1 MIRAAALLLAL
12 AGPVAAQDAAAR
24 MQPCLDASDAEFAR
38 SAGMT
43 PDDRWARLEVIA
55 SGEAR
60 CLATIT
66 AACLRRKAEAGACL
80 DAVLAWA
87 TDRRRAALDALPAD
101 LAEEAPALA
110 PDYAR
115 WRDRVQAAM
124 DAPAGQGCPLGPGT
138 PPQACQALAAG
149 TAWLEARDWAR
160 MIAVVREAHP

>member
-1 MIRAAALLLAL
+1 MRPAALLLAL

-43 PDDRWARLEVIA
+43 PEDRWARLEVIA

-60 CLATIT
+60 CLATLT
-66 AACLRRKAEAGACL
+66 ATCLRRKAEAGPCFE
-80 DAVLAWA
+80 DVLGWA
-87 TDRRRAALDALPAD
+87 SDRRQSAVRALPAD
-101 LAEEAPALA
+101 LAEDAPALA

-115 WRDRVQAAM
+115 WRDRALAAM
-124 DAPAGQGCPLGPGT
+124 DSPSVQGCPLGPDA
-138 PPQACQALAAG
+138 PAAACAALEAG

-160 MIAVVREAHP
+160 MIAVIREAQR